1 MTRRFPAPLSGAAAS
16 AGAPD
21 TPVSIFTL
29 LLRQSPR
36 LLVFAALLGALAG
49 VLYSLI
55 IPFVLGELNR
65 QSGQAAPTGLLAT
78 LAGGHGA
85 TVFFV
90 MCLLI
95 LSAKASSI
103 ILVNN
108 IAKSATGELRLTIA
122 TRIGAMTTDGVEAVG
137 FARLLNVLVD
147 DVNVVAGAAT
157 AIPMLIVSVVTV
169 AGMLVYLATL
179 DLRVFGVAVAAVAVG
194 VALFQ
199 LPLARASLLYVK
211 ARALRDVLQE
221 GMRGLISGVYELKL
235 DRAKAARHLHDD
247 LALPQRESVRLEK
260 LADAIIHLA
269 GNASDLLS
277 LFIIGLMVYVLP
289 RYMSMPPAHTYG
301 VVMALLYAAGPI
313 AAIMSMARQLQMGR
327 VAIGRITDLGGHA
340 EPAGPV
346 DAAPALAGWTRF
358 GVRGVS
364 YRYPQPDGASEPGFA
379 LAPTSVEF
387 ARGQINFIVG
397 GNGSGKSTLSKL
409 LSLHYQ
415 ARAGEVYF
423 DDTAVNAGNLTA
435 ARTRIG
441 VIFSNYYLF
450 RKLYRPL
457 TDADRARID
466 GWIDLLGLRGKT
478 ELVDDAF
485 TTTKLSD
492 GQRRRLALLVAL
504 LEDKDIYVFDEW
516 AADQD
521 PGFKRIFYRD
531 ILQSMKRDNKLVIV
545 ITHDDRYFDCA
556 DRLIFMDSGA
566 ITEVRAQGPVG
577 AELTGTARE
586 RMPRCA

>member
-1 MTRRFPAPLSGAAAS
+1 MRRVPTGAD
-16 AGAPD
+16 AGE
-21 TPVSIFTL
+21 PVSIFTL
-29 LLRQSPR
+29 LLRESPR

-49 VLYSLI
+49 ALYSLI
-55 IPFVLGELNR
+55 IPFVLDELNR
-65 QSGQAAPTGLLAT
+65 QSGQPASQGALAA
-78 LAGGHGA
+78 LAGEHGGMA
-85 TVFFV
+85 FFA

-95 LSAKASSI
+95 LAAKTTSI

-122 TRIGAMTTDGVEAVG
+122 ARISGMSTDGVEAVG
-137 FARLLNVLVD
+137 FSRLLNVLID
-147 DVNVVAGAAT
+147 DVNMVAGAAA
-157 AIPMLIVSVVTV
+157 AIPMLIVSSVTV

-179 DLRVFGVAVAAVAVG
+179 DMRVFGVALGAVIVG
-194 VALFQ
+194 VAMFQ
-199 LPLARASLLYVK
+199 LPLARAGILYLK

-221 GMRGLISGVYELKL
+221 GVRGLISGVYELKL
-235 DRAKAARHLHDD
+235 DRAKAARHLHDE

-260 LADAIIHLA
+260 LADAVIHLA

-289 RYMSMPPAHTYG
+289 QYMAMPPARTYG

-313 AAIMSMARQLQMGR
+313 AAIMSMARQLQMGH
-327 VAIGRITDLGGHA
+327 VAIGRITALGGHA
-340 EPAGPV
+340 EAVGQA
-346 DAAPALAGWTRF
+346 DAAPALSGWSRF
-358 GVRGVS
+358 GVRGAS
-364 YRYPQPDGASEPGFA
+364 YRYASPEGSSEPGFA

-387 ARGQINFIVG
+387 ERGQINFIVG

-409 LSLHYQ
+409 LSLHYK
-415 ARAGEVYF
+415 ARTGEVYF
-423 DDTAVNAGNLTA
+423 DALPVDADNLSA

-450 RKLYRPL
+450 GKLYRPVS
-457 TDADRARID
+457 DADRARID
-466 GWIDLLGLRGKT
+466 GWLDLLGLRGKT
-478 ELVDDAF
+478 ELVGDAF

-531 ILQSMKRDNKLVIV
+531 ILQAMKRDNKLVIV

-556 DRLIFMDSGA
+556 DRLIFMEGGA
-566 ITEVRAQGPVG
+566 ITEVRTQCLPEPHRETAIS
-577 AELTGTARE
+577 AEFV
-586 RMPRCA
+586 

>member
-1 MTRRFPAPLSGAAAS
+1 MRPVPAPSHLHGGAS
-16 AGAPD
+16 E
-21 TPVSIFTL
+21 PVSIFTL

-36 LLVFAALLGALAG
+36 MLVFAAVLGALAG
-49 VLYSLI
+49 ALYSLI

-65 QSGQAAPTGLLAT
+65 QSGQAVPAGALARW
-78 LAGGHGA
+78 AGEHGG
-85 TVFFV
+85 TVFFA

-122 TRIGAMTTDGVEAVG
+122 ARISAMTTDGVEAVG
-137 FARLLNVLVD
+137 FARLLNVLID
-147 DVNVVAGAAT
+147 DVNTVAGAAA
-157 AIPMLIVSVVTV
+157 AIPMLIVSGVTV
-169 AGMLVYLATL
+169 AGMLVYLGTL
-179 DLRVFGVAVAAVAVG
+179 DMRVFAVAVAAVVVG
-194 VALFQ
+194 MMLFQ
-199 LPLARASLLYVK
+199 LPLARAGILYLK

-221 GMRGLISGVYELKL
+221 GVRGLISGIYELKL
-235 DRAKAARHLHDD
+235 DRSKSARHLHDE
-247 LALPQRESVRLEK
+247 LALPQRDSVRLERV
-260 LADAIIHLA
+260 ADAIFHLA
-269 GNASDLLS
+269 GNASDLLA
-277 LFIIGLMVYVLP
+277 LVIIGLMVYVLP
-289 RYMSMPPAHTYG
+289 RYMAMPATQTYG

-327 VAIGRITDLGGHA
+327 VALGRIADLGGHA
-340 EPAGPV
+340 E
-346 DAAPALAGWTRF
+346 AAIAQETAPGIAGWTRF
-358 GVRGVS
+358 GVRAVS
-364 YRYPQPDGASEPGFA
+364 YRYPGAAAAAAADAASEPGFV

-387 ARGQINFIVG
+387 TRGQINFIVG

-415 ARAGEVYF
+415 ARVGEVYF
-423 DDTAVNAGNLTA
+423 DETTVDSGNLTA

-450 RKLYRPL
+450 RKLYRPVS
-457 TDADRARID
+457 DADRARID
-466 GWIDLLGLRGKT
+466 GWLDLLGLRGKT
-478 ELVDDAF
+478 ELVGDAF
-485 TTTKLSD
+485 TTTQLSD

-504 LEDKDIYVFDEW
+504 LEDKDIYIFDEW

-566 ITEVRAQGPVG
+566 ITEIRVQQALAPVG
-577 AELTGTARE
+577 LRAVIK
-586 RMPRCA
+586 